1 MSRVT
6 NDRALMEGPEY
17 FIQIESNYTNFWV
30 LLETANDYDSTTDRR
45 IHRWERLSNPREA
58 TSHYE

>member
-6 NDRALMEGPEY
+6 NDRALMEGPAF

-30 LLETANDYDSTTDRR
+30 LLETANDPDRTTDRR